1 MAAEAE
7 AKLLKLLGSGADEEV
22 AARAPQQTQR
32 TDSESRTATAPDLAN
47 AALRAYGELP
57 PGSVDY
63 WKRNDEFEHSLRSTL
78 QETDFEALKA
88 ASKKYMQGNLEALVF
103 VRQLLELRGA
113 TLALSTG

>member
-32 TDSESRTATAPDLAN
+32 TDSESRTATAPDLAS
-47 AALRAYGELP
+47 AALRACGDLP
-57 PGSVDY
+57 PGSVDFR
-63 WKRNDEFEHSLRSTL
+63 KRNDEFEHSLRSTL

-88 ASKKYMQGNLEALVF
+88 ASKQYMSICRTTSRLLYLYGSFWSCAAL
-103 VRQLLELRGA
+103 RWH
-113 TLALSTG
+113 